1 MKKSFFSA
9 GVKAMFFGLA
19 TIAMVAMPSCK
30 ERNTPNGGEDNN
42 GGNTGEV
49 VNLTIDPVQ
58 VEVLVGETA
67 EVKITAGNGGYEV
80 ISADAAIATATIEG
94 EVVTVKGV
102 KAGATVITVKDAQKK
117 AAALK
122 VTVTNSGKN
131 NINTDVT
138 YTITSTSKEYGY
150 QHDSWGNK
158 WDEYCGPKTWTGTYI
173 CTKRD
178 FDNNKPCA
186 ILFKG
191 SAKSEAAEFFEAVAA
206 DTKIDDPDNVF
217 VTSGIGY
224 AGATEYGHA
233 AVALLLTDQDDPAHP
248 GCKVM
253 KVIASCISGYLG
265 WENGK
270 YTSTPGTAWYN
281 PADGSFTVSESKG
294 HLAWEGNGKP
304 FELCVDR
311 TYTPEK

>member
-19 TIAMVAMPSCK
+19 TVAMVGMTSCGGDEPDPTPTPTPS
-30 ERNTPNGGEDNN
+30 
-42 GGNTGEV
+42 GEV
-49 VNLTIDPVQ
+49 VNLTIDPTE
-58 VEVLVGETA
+58 VEVLVNE
-67 EVKITAGNGGYEV
+67 EVQVNITSGNGGYEV
-80 ISADAAIATATIEG
+80 ISADATVAEATVADNVITI
-94 EVVTVKGV
+94 KGI
-102 KAGATVITVKDAQKK
+102 KAGATVVTVKDAQKK
-117 AAALK
+117 AAPLK

-131 NINTDVT
+131 NINTDCT

-158 WDEYCGPKTWTGTYI
+158 WDVYEGPKTWTGTYI

-178 FDNNKPCA
+178 YENNKPCA
-186 ILFKG
+186 ILYKG
-191 SAKSEAAEFFEAVAA
+191 SAKAEAAEFFEAVAA

-217 VTSGIGY
+217 LTSGIGY
-224 AGATEYGHA
+224 EGKTEYGHA
-233 AVALLLTDQDDPAHP
+233 AVALLLTDMDDPAHP

-294 HLAWEGNGKP
+294 HLSWEGGSKP